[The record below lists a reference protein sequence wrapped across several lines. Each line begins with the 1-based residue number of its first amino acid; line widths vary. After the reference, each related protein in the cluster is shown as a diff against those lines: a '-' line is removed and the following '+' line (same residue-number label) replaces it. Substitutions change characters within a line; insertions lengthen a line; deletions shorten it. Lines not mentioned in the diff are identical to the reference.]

1 MSFLLDRTIWKKSRH
16 YQFDWVRA
24 AHLENRSLVLKKVKI
39 TGIWIHKIWCW
50 QKKLK
55 IKSMQHVLIVL
66 MVNGQWFIVSY
77 DSANKHHKSHRM
89 Q

>member
-55 IKSMQHVLIVL
+55 I
-66 MVNGQWFIVSY
+66 
-77 DSANKHHKSHRM
+77 
-89 Q
+89 